1 MEATRYRPGFVDVV
15 ADLSSLDPDIKETI
29 EAVAAKSGFVPN
41 VFVKLALR
49 PDEFRAFMAYHDTL
63 MVKNSGLTRA
73 EREMIVV
80 VTSAANNC
88 VYCVVAHG
96 AILRI
101 YSKNPRLSDQLATNY
116 LLAELTTRQ
125 KAICAFAIKVATEA
139 HAIDETDY
147 ALVHEAGL
155 SDDEI
160 WDVGAI
166 AAFFALSNRM
176 AGLTQMLPNDE
187 FYAMGRAP
195 RP

>member
-125 KAICAFAIKVATEA
+125 KAFCAFAIKVATEA